1 MIIEILIF
9 IAGVIGGVLITLNNT
24 RKVRAIANKLEEEA
38 EELRVKVQ
46 KEVKSRRKPK
56 TKIAK
61 KQVRTTK
68 LFEIRTTPPRV

>member
-38 EELRVKVQ
+38 QELRVKVE
-46 KEVKSRRKPK
+46 KEVKSRRKKPVKKK
-56 TKIAK
+56 TKK
-61 KQVRTTK
+61 VLTS
-68 LFEIRTTPPRV
+68 PPRV

>member
-38 EELRVKVQ
+38 QELREKVE
-46 KEVKSRRKPK
+46 KEVKSRRKKPVKKK
-56 TKIAK
+56 TKK
-61 KQVRTTK
+61 VLTS
-68 LFEIRTTPPRV
+68 PPRV

>member
-38 EELRVKVQ
+38 QELRVKVE
-46 KEVKSRRKPK
+46 KEVKSRRKKPVKKK
-56 TKIAK
+56 TEK
-61 KQVRTTK
+61 VLTS
-68 LFEIRTTPPRV
+68 PPRV

>member
-9 IAGVIGGVLITLNNT
+9 IGGVIGGVLITLNNT

-46 KEVKSRRKPK
+46 KEIKSRRKKPVKKK
-56 TKIAK
+56 TKK
-61 KQVRTTK
+61 VLTS
-68 LFEIRTTPPRV
+68 PPRV

>member
-38 EELRVKVQ
+38 QELRVKVQ

-61 KQVRTTK
+61 KQVRTT
-68 LFEIRTTPPRV
+68 PPRV

>member
-46 KEVKSRRKPK
+46 KEIKSRRKKPVKKK
-56 TKIAK
+56 TKK
-61 KQVRTTK
+61 VLTS
-68 LFEIRTTPPRV
+68 PPRV

>member
-38 EELRVKVQ
+38 QELREKVEKQ
-46 KEVKSRRKPK
+46 VKSRRKPK

-61 KQVRTTK
+61 KQVRTT
-68 LFEIRTTPPRV
+68 PPRV

>member
-61 KQVRTTK
+61 KQVRTT
-68 LFEIRTTPPRV
+68 PPRV